1 MKKKLIFIGLPFL
14 LIGAFLFSQ
23 NEESF
28 VGLGLA
34 VFGILLIVIST
45 FFKNKSKET
54 DDLIMNAKGKVKQ
67 LDDVLYK
74 NKTFDTF
81 SKPKGNTME
90 FYFPSQHLPK
100 DQQKVIFDF
109 DTKTIENQGKTIR
122 FEDENPLVRLPR
134 MDKSANN
141 MYLAVV
147 FPHGVIPIGESKNK
161 EEKQQKVLENF
172 SLLLNPNF
180 TEKHPTKSEILEQ
193 AKTNPLAIWHVE
205 EKKQLNYA
213 QAWLISIHEIYNENV
228 IQDFCGNYTTKVSE
242 KLDKNNL
249 KNAWNIVDRESLL
262 AQLYW
267 LETEGHSKGF
277 DRTKNEITA
286 FDNEKINHLKHLL
299 KDLDQDIKRSE
310 KGELPYEIVEQ
321 KAKEYFKER
330 FGYGA
335 DIMFHNLL
343 KAFQGNGYESFES
356 TYNKID
362 NKSLKETFDN
372 LISDKDFLLEESKR
386 LEHLKNDQGTN
397 FLIWDMAR
405 LFMLAIMGH
414 DLKWLNDNELWSVLY
429 RNGKRIQENYSSWKE
444 MTDDFLEARKVW
456 SGTENKN
463 QLSIQNRINKYFE
476 NPQSV
481 WNCIDF
487 KLPFTEDTYPLFTIE
502 KDIFKDY
509 RLNTYEL
516 FYGEEKIG
524 TVDHL
529 YKDFLNHSGIYE
541 LQDNLSSLVKEYIEF
556 SIQCGEL
563 IDYDND
569 RYEKYLQEHEQK
581 FMEIIQS
588 DDWYFIHPNGEEIK
602 ILVPNFC
609 SNNEIVWRWNTI
621 K

>member
-1 MKKKLIFIGLPFL
+1 MKKNLIFIGLPFL

-54 DDLIMNAKGKVKQ
+54 DDLTMNAIKKVKQ

-74 NKTFDTF
+74 NKTFYAF

-90 FYFPSQHLPK
+90 FYFPSWHLPK

-122 FEDENPLVRLPR
+122 FEEENPLVRLPR

-161 EEKQQKVLENF
+161 EEKQQKVLKEF

-180 TEKHPTKSEILEQ
+180 TEKHPTKSEIIEQ

-242 KLDKNNL
+242 KLGKNNL

-286 FDNEKINHLKHLL
+286 FDEDKINHLKHLL
-299 KDLDQDIKRSE
+299 KDLDQGIKRSE
-310 KGELPYEIVEQ
+310 KGKIPYDVIKQ
-321 KAKEYFKER
+321 KAKVYFKER

-335 DIMFHNLL
+335 DLIFHNLIN
-343 KAFQGNGYESFES
+343 AYQGNGYESFES

-362 NKSLKETFDN
+362 NKSLKDTFDN
-372 LISDKDFLLEESKR
+372 LVSDKDFLLEESKR

-414 DLKWLNDNELWSVLY
+414 DLKWLTDNELWSVLY

-481 WNCIDF
+481 WNCIDWD
-487 KLPFTEDTYPLFTIE
+487 LPFRQDTSPLFILE
-502 KDIFKDY
+502 KDIFKY
-509 RLNTYEL
+509 HRLETYQL
-516 FYGEEKIG
+516 FHKDIKIG
-524 TVDHL
+524 IVKHL
-529 YKDFLNHSGIYE
+529 YSDL
-541 LQDNLSSLVKEYIEF
+541 LNLSGTYKLNENLPTNIKEYINF
-556 SIQCGEL
+556 SIKCGEI
-563 IDYDND
+563 IDDNQD
-569 RYEKYLQEHEQK
+569 EYEKLLEQEEVKHLDL
-581 FMEIIQS
+581 IQS
-588 DDWYFIHPNGEEIK
+588 EGWYFMHTNGEEIK
-602 ILVPNFC
+602 ILIPTFYK
-609 SNNEIVWRWNTI
+609 NNEIVWRWA
-621 K
+621 